1 MLQRRRTRDPL
12 AVPPSIKTKQVRVSK
27 PDRLS
32 RRHWA
37 ADDDAFIRTHWET
50 MTDAKMAA
58 VLGRS
63 RVSVLIRRINVLE
76 LRKRAPLP
84 IWGAEDDDMFQT
96 LYGEVDTFFLAAVLS
111 RPVTALWT
119 RAFWLNLQ
127 SRGAWSQE
135 EDEILREHYPRAPV
149 NQFAHLLL
157 GRTDRNIYHRASVLA
172 LSRGPSYLLD
182 SWRMRFH
189 AYPPEL
195 QSLIRLHNKVERK
208 LHHVQAQHRKP
219 EGPSIQGARGP
230 G

>member
-1 MLQRRRTRDPL
+1 MSQRRRIRDPL
-12 AVPPSIKTKQVRVSK
+12 AGPPSIKTKQARVSK

-37 ADDDAFIRTHWET
+37 VEDDAFIRSHWET
-50 MTDAKMAA
+50 MTDTKMGAA
-58 VLGRS
+58 LGRS
-63 RVSVLIRRINVLE
+63 RVSVVMRRINVLE

-84 IWGAEDDDMFQT
+84 IWSAEDDAMFQA

-135 EDEILREHYPRAPV
+135 EDKILREHYPRAPV
-149 NQFAHLLL
+149 NQFAHLLP
-157 GRTDRNIYHRASVLA
+157 GRTDRNIYHRAGVLA
-172 LSRGPSYLLD
+172 LSRGLPYLLD

-208 LHHVQAQHRKP
+208 LQDVQAEH
-219 EGPSIQGARGP
+219 
-230 G
+230 